1 MYYMVKSFMY
11 VTGQG
16 DAEERREA
24 GILFLRA
31 RLHTWYKRQGILQDD
46 ARVYPIDNLTAKML
60 GPPAN
65 PKLKS
70 KAAEARCMVGFA
82 YELLL
87 EFESPLGGAGPR
99 ESNIAQSSIN
109 KHAVHSVTLGCFM
122 FACAS
127 VACPFRGTFL
137 VRSLAALQEHYKIM
151 ASEERVLSHDIRS
164 RLFDACKTCILAY
177 AAAGGSCIP
186 KCHLWVHMC
195 MLTCLHGNAKYYN
208 TFVDESM
215 NGTIK
220 EIAKRCHSSTFQLSV
235 FRRILLGDPLLYPDR

>member
-1 MYYMVKSFMY
+1 MYYMLKSFMY

-164 RLFDACKTCILAY
+164 RLFDTCKTCILAY
-177 AAAGGSCIP
+177 AAAGDLVYPNVIFGCI
-186 KCHLWVHMC
+186 CAC
-195 MLTCLHGNAKYYN
+195 
-208 TFVDESM
+208 
-215 NGTIK
+215 
-220 EIAKRCHSSTFQLSV
+220 
-235 FRRILLGDPLLYPDR
+235 